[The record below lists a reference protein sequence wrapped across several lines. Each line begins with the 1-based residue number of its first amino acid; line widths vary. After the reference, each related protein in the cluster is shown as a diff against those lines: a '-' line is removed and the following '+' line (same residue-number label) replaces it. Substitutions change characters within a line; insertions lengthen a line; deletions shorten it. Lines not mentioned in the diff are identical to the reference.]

1 MCKFIGVKTSI
12 YMMSRKD
19 LQSNETYHSKCLV
32 NIDLNDQSY
41 GRQKRQGGTEPYNSL
56 KLCSLWRCV
65 LLICIAGNVKDSC
78 TSTWTSTYY
87 ASHQVK
93 GYKFLE

>member
-1 MCKFIGVKTSI
+1 MIKVYGCQKT
-12 YMMSRKD
+12 
-19 LQSNETYHSKCLV
+19 QV
-32 NIDLNDQSY
+32 
-41 GRQKRQGGTEPYNSL
+41 GTEPYKSL
-56 KLCSLWRCV
+56 KLCSLWRRV
-65 LLICIAGNVKDSC
+65 LLICIAGNVKDSR